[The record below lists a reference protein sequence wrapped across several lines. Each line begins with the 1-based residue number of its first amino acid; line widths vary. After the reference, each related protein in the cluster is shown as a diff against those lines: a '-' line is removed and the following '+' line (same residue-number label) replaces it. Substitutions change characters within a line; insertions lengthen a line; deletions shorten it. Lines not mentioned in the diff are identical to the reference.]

1 MFVSRFIQGSYKI
14 LLFDQI
20 NFVKNSLIF
29 SFHTK
34 YPLLTSVRRNMSK
47 QEIRTPNAPTP
58 FGSYSQA
65 IRVPVGQ
72 TIYLA
77 GQIPYNEQ
85 EKRVILDSF
94 EAQTLQTFAN
104 VKAVAEA
111 AGGSLDDIVKLTIY
125 ITDFKYFPTV
135 NEVMTKIFKKPYP
148 ARTTV
153 GTKLGMNVDIEVD
166 AIMVIPD
173 KTQSK
178 I

>member
-1 MFVSRFIQGSYKI
+1 MFVSRLIQGSYRI
-14 LLFDQI
+14 LLFNQI
-20 NFVKNSLIF
+20 NSIKNSLKF

-34 YPLLTSVRRNMSK
+34 YPLLTFVRNMSK

-58 FGSYSQA
+58 FGSYSQG
-65 IRVPVGQ
+65 IRVPAGQ

-125 ITDFKYFPTV
+125 ITDFKNFPTV